1 MAMMEKLRVGVRK
14 DDIFFSAMSLVVL
27 GVVVYGF
34 AESYFLA
41 GMIRAKLPNGLVHIH
56 GALFVS
62 WILLLLV
69 QTALVTIRQ
78 TRWHIRLGVLG
89 MTLVP
94 LMLVFGTLTVF
105 DSIRRVGTPVPPEIL
120 LVGDLE
126 PLLLFAGLIT
136 WGMFDRR
143 KPASHKRLMLL
154 STLSII
160 APAIDRWPFLHHQVA
175 GTAGVYLALPL
186 LLIAYDLWT
195 LRRVHRST
203 WIPYALMLIMVVTL
217 PMIAGT
223 TLVHNCIA
231 WVMRG

>member
-1 MAMMEKLRVGVRK
+1 MATMEKLRVGIRQ
-14 DDIFFSAMSLVVL
+14 DDLFFSAMSLVVL

-69 QTALVTIRQ
+69 QTALVTVRQ

-89 MTLVP
+89 VILPP
-94 LMLVFGTLTVF
+94 LMVIFGTLTVF

-126 PLLLFAGLIT
+126 AVLLFAGLIT
-136 WGMFDRR
+136 WGMFNRR

-175 GTAGVYLALPL
+175 GTAAVYLALPL

-203 WIPYALMLIMVVTL
+203 WVPYALMVMMAVTL
-217 PMIAGT
+217 PVVAGT
-223 TLVHNCIA
+223 AVVHDCVG